1 MAFSGIRTLRKRM
14 AATLAVLL
22 VPLVLIVGVNVVIT
36 YSKVKGAVEALPAT
50 AASVSMQALHA
61 TLVGAARYSIAVGDS
76 FRNGAVAANYLD
88 QTLSHNPGYSA
99 IAVTQAGA
107 SALAVRPEDS
117 HLTGEIA
124 AALNYAESGE
134 PQLPSAMLPAR
145 VWFRPVSVGD
155 KRLFAVRAEFIED
168 APAATRVD
176 VLLSNELFRHVLNSI
191 DDHVGAQVTLVDSR
205 LRPLSSDADENWTPA
220 DGFPIATA
228 TDSTPGRGRDGVRRV
243 YSVKPLAGPHA
254 YVVAA
259 LDDATAVGL
268 TRQIPAA
275 VIVPVLAL
283 AAITFAFLRALKS
296 NVVDWI
302 YALDSDVRRSTAN
315 DGARAIVSARMP
327 IEIENVARSFNA
339 VLDAHAARE
348 ADLSNALVHN
358 RALTR
363 ELHHRVKNSLQMV
376 QSYLA
381 LGARDA
387 QPAARAVLAT
397 AQCRTYILSS
407 AYRRALAE
415 GEMRPFDIDPFL
427 ADVGAYAAEV
437 LRQPGQSVE
446 RVFQAPSHAGIDAAI
461 PLGMIVVEL
470 IERGLAIP
478 GARVVNVS
486 LSTTHEGRAQILA
499 STDVA
504 ADFPRPGRLLVSLLR
519 QIGADA
525 ATQGAG
531 GRFSVIFDIETP
543 QTNAHADP
551 THACGGASQTMTN
564 TSAP

>member
-1 MAFSGIRTLRKRM
+1 M

-22 VPLVLIVGVNVVIT
+22 VPLVLIVGVNVLIT
-36 YSKVKGAVEALPAT
+36 YNKVKGAVEAIPAT
-50 AASVSMQALHA
+50 AASVSTQALHA
-61 TLVGAARYSIAVGDS
+61 TLVGAARYSIAVADG
-76 FRNGAVAANYLD
+76 FRNGSVSADYLD

-99 IAVTQAGA
+99 IAVTIGDKSAISVRPQDRGEADEIA
-107 SALAVRPEDS
+107 RALAF
-117 HLTGEIA
+117 
-124 AALNYAESGE
+124 AETE
-134 PQLPSAMLPAR
+134 QPQLSGAMLPAR
-145 VWFRPVSVGD
+145 IWFRPVSVGD
-155 KRLFAVRAEFIED
+155 KRLFAVRAEFVEET
-168 APAATRVD
+168 PAFARVT
-176 VLLSNELFRHVLNSI
+176 VLLSNELLRRVLNSI
-191 DDHVGAQVTLVDSR
+191 DDQAGAQVTLVDSR
-205 LRPLSSDADENWTPA
+205 LRPLSSGVDERWAP
-220 DGFPIATA
+220 DDDFPIAA
-228 TDSTPGRGRDGVRRV
+228 AGASTPGRGRDGARRV

-259 LDDATAVGL
+259 LDDATARGL

-275 VIVPVLAL
+275 VIVPALAL

-302 YALDSDVRRSTAN
+302 YALDADVRRSNAN
-315 DGARAIVSARMP
+315 DGARAIVSSRMP

-387 QPAARAVLAT
+387 EPAARAVLAT

-415 GEMRPFDIDPFL
+415 GEMRPFDVDPFL

-446 RVFQAPSHAGIDAAI
+446 RTFQAPAPAGIDAAI
-461 PLGMIVVEL
+461 PLGMIIVEL

-478 GARVVNVS
+478 GARVVTVA
-486 LSTTHEGRAQILA
+486 LSTTQEGRAQIFA
-499 STDVA
+499 TTDA
-504 ADFPRPGRLLVSLLR
+504 GADFPPPGRLLVSLLR

-525 ATQGAG
+525 GTRITEGSFAA
-531 GRFSVIFDIETP
+531 IFDIETP
-543 QTNAHADP
+543 KADAHADP
-551 THACGGASQTMTN
+551 THACRDHAPAS
-564 TSAP
+564 